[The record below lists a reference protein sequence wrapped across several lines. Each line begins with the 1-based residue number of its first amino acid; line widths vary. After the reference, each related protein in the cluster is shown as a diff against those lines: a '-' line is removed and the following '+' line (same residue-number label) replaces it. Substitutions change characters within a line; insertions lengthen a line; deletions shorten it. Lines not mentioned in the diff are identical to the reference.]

1 MVWLPY
7 IGYIYILNICVSAYN
22 ISTRIAKDIK
32 YIYMY
37 NRTDRSDQGTDRW
50 AARHV
55 DTTMDSHLVKVRSV
69 DVWIQH
75 WSSWFFL
82 SQIQDEQINND
93 NSTWVFL
100 PGSQGVTWKVVEF
113 LEFFLCL
120 SGVLEIWDCTCAGT
134 YFEEEASATMH
145 FRPLDRICV
154 KSFFFHFFFRP
165 LFCFFCP
172 NQLPIYQWFKG
183 WVHHMM

>member
-1 MVWLPY
+1 M
-7 IGYIYILNICVSAYN
+7 
-22 ISTRIAKDIK
+22 
-32 YIYMY
+32 
-37 NRTDRSDQGTDRW
+37 TDRSRDGSMGLPCW
-50 AARHV
+50 Y
-55 DTTMDSHLVKVRSV
+55 TMDSHLVKVGSG

-82 SQIQDEQINND
+82 SQIQDEQTNND
-93 NSTWVFL
+93 NSTWAFL

-154 KSFFFHFFFRP
+154 KSFFFHSFFSAAI
-165 LFCFFCP
+165 LFL
-172 NQLPIYQWFKG
+172 LPEPTAHLPVVQGMGASHDVTSQDFTPQDAICLLILGKSRLMSVRKWQIY
-183 WVHHMM
+183 M